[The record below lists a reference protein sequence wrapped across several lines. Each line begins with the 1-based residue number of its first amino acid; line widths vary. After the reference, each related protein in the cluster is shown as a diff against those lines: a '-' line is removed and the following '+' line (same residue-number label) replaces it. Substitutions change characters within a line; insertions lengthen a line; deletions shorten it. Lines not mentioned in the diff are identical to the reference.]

1 MKGTSSSG
9 FQLLV
14 LLALSGC
21 GGHSGVRPTIVG
33 QERSPAAVLPTSGE
47 YKGEFNN
54 DDQGHADFCTRLTKP
69 TVPLRYSDGTPSGFN
84 LTPSILQP
92 QSGSGVWCPEPG
104 LARLD
109 ARETII
115 AEDGKKMFFHRGGWG
130 FAGNDPLSAVH
141 YGHVRTEDVNTV
153 GLRFYRSDSASRL
166 PGVPSGRWLTA
177 KTEPWH
183 GKGQQSGNGTPCA
196 SLAKT
201 PLRVSVQSIPAD
213 MHYLNSRQTGSIP
226 YMIYGNPSTDLG
238 PASDRDRGVKYT
250 ILQWSWINVRG
261 GGVARAL
268 VRDGADFFPCRDV
281 PAILLASVSDAA
293 TKKQTG
299 WVQAAYGAVLTGRK
313 ELIHGWIVSAHRRGS
328 EPVVKHLDE
337 ARAPGPE
344 SRGLDSIIIA
354 LRDDSIPLTARDTS
368 GNRPFM
374 LLYTPPANLRSA
386 TAALVFAGGAYNHIA
401 IEKEGLPAARWLNSL
416 GITAFI
422 VRYRLGPQYHHPAML
437 EDAARAIRIVRSRA
451 KEWEL
456 DTARIGVVG
465 FSAGGH
471 LASTLATHF
480 DSGSLSSTD
489 PVERASSKPSF
500 VLLVYPVITM
510 KDPFANK
517 GSRRDLL
524 GPNPRS
530 DVLDSLS
537 SDTRVTSGLSP
548 TFIVAATDDKGVPVD
563 NALLFY
569 NAARGAGVP
578 VELHL
583 FQSGGHGFGLAP
595 NNPVLSQWPGLAESW
610 LRHNGWLAAH

>member
-9 FQLLV
+9 FQLLG
-14 LLALSGC
+14 LLVLSGC
-21 GGHSGVRPTIVG
+21 AGLSGVGPAVVS
-33 QERSPAAVLPTSGE
+33 QEHSIAAVLPTSGE

-54 DDQGHADFCTRLTKP
+54 DDQGHADFCVRLNRP
-69 TVPLRYSDGTPSGFN
+69 MVALRYPDGTPSGFH
-84 LTPSILQP
+84 LTPSVLQP
-92 QSGSGVWCPEPG
+92 QSGSGVWCPEAG

-109 ARETII
+109 AREIVT
-115 AEDGKKMFFHRGGWG
+115 AEDGNKMFFHRGGWG

-141 YGHVRTEDVNTV
+141 YGHVRAEDIDTA
-153 GLRFYRSDSASRL
+153 GLRFYRSDSVSSL
-166 PGVPSGRWLTA
+166 PGVPRGRWA
-177 KTEPWH
+177 AAQTEPWN
-183 GKGQQSGNGTPCA
+183 GKGQQSGNGTPCR

-201 PLRVSVQSIPAD
+201 PLRVNVQSIPAD
-213 MHYLNSRQTGSIP
+213 MQYLNSRQTGSIP
-226 YMIYGNPSTDLG
+226 YMIYGNPSGDLG
-238 PASDRDRGVKYT
+238 PSADRTRGVRYT

-268 VRDGADFFPCRDV
+268 VRDGTHFFSCSDV
-281 PAILLASVSDAA
+281 PAILLASVSDAT

-299 WVQAAYGAVLTGRK
+299 WVQAMYGAVRTGK
-313 ELIHGWIVSAHRRGS
+313 NNLIHGWIVSAHRRGS
-328 EPVVKHLDE
+328 EPVVKHLEE
-337 ARAPGPE
+337 APTPGLESPGP
-344 SRGLDSIIIA
+344 DPAIIA

-374 LLYTPPANLRSA
+374 LVYAPPANLRSG
-386 TAALVFAGGAYNHIA
+386 TAALIFAGGAYNHIA

-422 VRYRLGPQYHHPAML
+422 VRYRLGPRYHHPAML
-437 EDAARAIRIVRSRA
+437 EDASRAMRLVRLRA

-471 LASTLATHF
+471 LASTLATNF
-480 DSGSLSSTD
+480 DSGSRSSND
-489 PVERASSKPSF
+489 PAERVSTRPSF

-524 GPNPRS
+524 GPNPAS
-530 DVLDSLS
+530 DVLDLLSNEAHVTGSLA
-537 SDTRVTSGLSP
+537 P
-548 TFIVAATDDKGVPVD
+548 TFIVAATDDPGVPVD

-583 FQSGGHGFGLAP
+583 FQAGGHGFGLAP
-595 NNPVLSQWPGLAESW
+595 NNPVLSQWPSLAESW
-610 LRHNGWLAAH
+610 LRNNGWLAAH